1 MGYAPRE
8 IVRRIESRM
17 KRVRVNIQSKVFNLF
32 AVRIANFKRRME
44 NCGLALRLY
53 RLSDL
58 PMLRSLFTPEIFL
71 ETSGFE
77 LKVSSLLGF
86 YKWLKATFQMV
97 YVIEVEENGGRRVA
111 GFAGLYNMKIGKSLW
126 LSLTIFN
133 PKDRKRG
140 YGEQA
145 LELLLDLLQRNG
157 AAETVYAEVLKTNV
171 ASLCLLRKLGFEVSR
186 CYEDSFILGKRSKVE
201 SEEALVNL
209 NWNTIGMKT

>member
-1 MGYAPRE
+1 MGCVPRE
-8 IVRRIESRM
+8 IVRRIESQM
-17 KRVRVNIQSKVFNLF
+17 KRVRVNIQSKVFDLF
-32 AVRIANFKRRME
+32 GVRTANFKRHME
-44 NCGLALRLY
+44 NCGLTLRLY

-97 YVIEVEENGGRRVA
+97 YVIEVEENGGHKTV
-111 GFAGLYNMKIGKSLW
+111 GFAGLYNMKIGQSLW
-126 LSLTIFN
+126 LSLAIFN

-140 YGEQA
+140 YGEQV
-145 LELLLDLLQRNG
+145 LGLLLDHFQKNG

-171 ASLCLLRKLGFEVSR
+171 PSLCFLRKLGFEVSG
-186 CYEDSFILGKRSKVE
+186 CYEDSFILEKRSKVE

-209 NWNTIGMKT
+209 NWNPISMQT